1 MSNRLFHIRG
11 RQTRIRNSLSLI
23 RESRLLM
30 SNCPFLIRK
39 SATQMRNGLFLIGE
53 RALQI
58 TNSLW
63 YCAGTRMRICDA
75 AVRLRASPRLR
86 HSLWAKIYEKTSRN
100 VYFSTLLVGLVFRED
115 FLYLFTGLRAL

>member
-1 MSNRLFHIRG
+1 M
-11 RQTRIRNSLSLI
+11 RNELCLI
-23 RESRLLM
+23 R
-30 SNCPFLIRK
+30 
-39 SATQMRNGLFLIGE
+39 E

-75 AVRLRASPRLR
+75 AVRLMASPHLR

-115 FLYLFTGLRAL
+115 FFNTQMND